1 MADTKNQ
8 PVQVLVRIRPNS
20 GTSCLSVLSD
30 CQIDVKNPRN
40 ANETITYSFNKVFN
54 QQSKQSD
61 VFSQIVPIIDE
72 VIKGRNA
79 TIFAYGQTGSGKT
92 HTMNGSDLDNDPGII
107 PRTIETLLELK
118 AKNKST
124 TIEASYLEIY
134 NEKIF
139 DLLDTTTRTKPNT
152 LELRE
157 TAGKE
162 IVVSGI
168 TTVSISTINDF
179 KKYHQ
184 TALNKR
190 STASTNLNEHSSRS
204 HFILQLLIKTTSENR
219 KSRLSSKLH
228 LIDLAGSED
237 NKRTGNSGAR
247 MNESCAI
254 NKSLFVLGQVVEGF
268 PIGKLNYYFNNSDS
282 KVTRFLQDSL
292 GGNAIGLMIAC
303 CSPTEENYV
312 DTYNT
317 LNFATKSSLIKNV
330 VQVNEIIIKKDDTN
344 SRKDALKEWRSKQKK
359 PSLPPPKRARR
370 SDESRISA
378 VSIDSSYENDDS
390 RLSGEFLHSKQL
402 PKRVKSSNTEQN
414 MSINSM
420 LQLLLPT
427 LAEQVQER
435 ICPQLND
442 INQRLN
448 KVESKAPLKKQNTI
462 GSISSTDQQIL
473 KQKLQIVNRK
483 LLKTSDKENTSLE
496 PSSSNPKA
504 TSEINH
510 VDQLK
515 ESTTK
520 SLLELINNG
529 TLKDLMKM
537 KMIGKKRAEA
547 ILESRTL
554 NGQFET
560 LSDLSRAKLSESQ
573 ISSIFRA
580 NMDI

>member
-72 VIKGRNA
+72 VIKV
-79 TIFAYGQTGSGKT
+79 FAYGQTGSGKT

-168 TTVSISTINDF
+168 TT
-179 KKYHQ
+179 
-184 TALNKR
+184 
-190 STASTNLNEHSSRS
+190 
-204 HFILQLLIKTTSENR
+204 IKTTSENR

-448 KVESKAPLKKQNTI
+448 KVESKAPLKKQNT
-462 GSISSTDQQIL
+462 
-473 KQKLQIVNRK
+473 
-483 LLKTSDKENTSLE
+483 
-496 PSSSNPKA
+496 
-504 TSEINH
+504 
-510 VDQLK
+510 
-515 ESTTK
+515 
-520 SLLELINNG
+520 
-529 TLKDLMKM
+529 M
-537 KMIGKKRAEA
+537 
-547 ILESRTL
+547 
-554 NGQFET
+554 
-560 LSDLSRAKLSESQ
+560 
-573 ISSIFRA
+573 
-580 NMDI
+580 